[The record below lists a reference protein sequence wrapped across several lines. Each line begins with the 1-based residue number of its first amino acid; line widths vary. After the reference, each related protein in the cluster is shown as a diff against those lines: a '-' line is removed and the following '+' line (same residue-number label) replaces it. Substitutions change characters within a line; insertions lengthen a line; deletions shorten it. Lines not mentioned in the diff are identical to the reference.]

1 MKKTIL
7 PYGLVLSIML
17 MVSFFNINAQRHH
30 PGHHTPPNDSTFIN
44 KMVENMSE
52 ELSLTEEQ
60 KKEIKELHL
69 AHFKKVR
76 DEMKDDRE
84 KNRDEMEKM
93 KEKLE
98 NSVLE
103 VLNDEQKE
111 RYKKYMKELGD
122 RGRHRPVH

>member
-1 MKKTIL
+1 
-7 PYGLVLSIML
+7 
-17 MVSFFNINAQRHH
+17 
-30 PGHHTPPNDSTFIN
+30 
-44 KMVENMSE
+44 
-52 ELSLTEEQ
+52 
-60 KKEIKELHL
+60 
-69 AHFKKVR
+69 
-76 DEMKDDRE
+76 MKDDQE